1 MSSNVDLVRSL
12 YTAWERGD
20 WDSTDWAD
28 EEIEYVWADGP
39 HPGRWTGRAGMAKGF
54 RDFLSAWDVWRARAV
69 EYRELDDERVLAL
82 TQWSGRGKSS
92 GMDIGQMHSK
102 GAALF
107 HVRDEKV
114 TKLVAYLDRDRAF
127 ADLGLAPQES
137 P

>member
-1 MSSNVDLVRSL
+1 M
-12 YTAWERGD
+12 G
-20 WDSTDWAD
+20 
-28 EEIEYVWADGP
+28 
-39 HPGRWTGRAGMAKGF
+39 KGF